1 MDQPLIEIAGRLFTV
16 GEGMIAAAAVVFVF
30 LLAILIGVMR
40 SGRPN
45 PEEERRRLEAEHH
58 LTEMARAQAEMSR
71 TQAELTGRMQTMA
84 EVFGTRHADLARG
97 LNERLDKFGHRL
109 GQSVETQTRA
119 THDSLTKLNERLA
132 VIDRAQK
139 NITDLSKEVV
149 GLNQILANK
158 QTRGAFGQGRM
169 EAIVRDGLP
178 AGAYEFQVTL
188 SNGKRP
194 DCIIRFPNTEAVL
207 VIDAKFPL
215 EAFGAY
221 HEADG
226 VEPRKAAAQ
235 RLRTDVVKHIT
246 DIRERYFV
254 PGETQDLAI
263 MFLPSESIYADLH
276 EHFEDVIQKAHR
288 ARVIIVGPSMLM
300 LSIQVMQSI
309 LRDARMREQA
319 HLIHKE
325 VTHLSDDVRRLQDRV
340 SKLQQHHGQ
349 AGKDIEQIRTSTD
362 KIIKRGDKIGQLDL
376 VDDNGPEKV
385 EAKADTKIEAD
396 KPEGPRLLA
405 GE

>member
-16 GEGMIAAAAVVFVF
+16 GEGMIGAAALVFVF

-40 SGRPN
+40 SDRPS

-71 TQAELTGRMQTMA
+71 TQAELTGRLQTMA

-178 AGAYEFQVTL
+178 AGSYEFQVTL
-188 SNGKRP
+188 SNGRRP
-194 DCIIRFPNTEAVL
+194 DCIVRFPNTEAVL

-221 HEADG
+221 HEAEG
-226 VEPRKAAAQ
+226 EEARKTAAQ

-263 MFLPSESIYADLH
+263 LFLPSESIYADLH

-288 ARVIIVGPSMLM
+288 ARIIIVGPSMLM

-325 VTHLSDDVRRLQDRV
+325 VTHLSDDVRRLQERV
-340 SKLQQHHGQ
+340 MKLQTHHGQ
-349 AGKDIEQIRTSTD
+349 AGKDIEQILTSTD
-362 KIIKRGDKIGQLDL
+362 KIIKRGDKIEQLDL
-376 VDDNGPEKV
+376 VDDNGPSNADAKV
-385 EAKADTKIEAD
+385 EAD
-396 KPEGPRLLA
+396 KPDGPRLLA

>member
-1 MDQPLIEIAGRLFTV
+1 MDQPLVEISGRLFTV
-16 GEGMIAAAAVVFVF
+16 GEGALAGAALLFVV
-30 LLAILIGVMR
+30 LLLILIGVFR
-40 SGRPN
+40 SRRPDA
-45 PEEERRRLEAEHH
+45 EEVRRREEAERQ
-58 LTEMARAQAEMSR
+58 LTEMVRAQADMSR

-97 LNERLDKFGHRL
+97 LNERLDKFGQRL

-119 THDSLTKLNERLA
+119 THDSLSKLNERLA

-139 NITDLSKEVV
+139 NITELSKEVV

-178 AGAYEFQVTL
+178 AGAYEFQWTL
-188 SNGKRP
+188 SNNRRP
-194 DCIIRFPNTEAVL
+194 DCIVRFPNTEAVL

-215 EAFGAY
+215 EAFGAFR
-221 HEADG
+221 EAE
-226 VEPRKAAAQ
+226 VEDARKIAAQ
-235 RLRTDVVKHIT
+235 RLRTDFLKHVT
-246 DIRERYFV
+246 DIRERYFI

-263 MFLPSESIYADLH
+263 MFVPSESIYADLH
-276 EHFEDVIQKAHR
+276 EHFEDVVQKAHR
-288 ARVIIVGPSMLM
+288 ARIIVVGPSMLM

-325 VTHLSDDVRRLQDRV
+325 VTMLSEDVRRLQERV

-349 AGKDIEQIRTSTD
+349 AGRDIEQILTSTD
-362 KIIKRGDKIGQLDL
+362 KIIKRGEKIGQLDL
-376 VDDNGPEKV
+376 EEDNGGASV
-385 EAKADTKIEAD
+385 EDKA
-396 KPEGPRLLA
+396 PPGPRLLA

>member
-1 MDQPLIEIAGRLFTV
+1 MDQPLIEISGRLFTV
-16 GEGMIAAAAVVFVF
+16 GEGAIAAAALVFVF
-30 LLAILIGVMR
+30 LLVILIGVFR
-40 SGRPN
+40 RGGPDPDEARRR
-45 PEEERRRLEAEHH
+45 EEAERRLA
-58 LTEMARAQAEMSR
+58 EMAQAQAEMSR
-71 TQAELTGRMQTMA
+71 MQSELTGRMQTMA

-97 LNERLDKFGHRL
+97 LNDRLDKFGHRL
-109 GQSVETQTRA
+109 GQSMETQTRA

-169 EAIVRDGLP
+169 ETIVRDGLP
-178 AGAYEFQVTL
+178 AGSYEFQWTL
-188 SNGKRP
+188 SNNRRP
-194 DCIIRFPNTEAVL
+194 DCIVRFPNTEAVL

-215 EAFGAY
+215 EAVSAFR
-221 HEADG
+221 EADSD
-226 VEPRKAAAQ
+226 EARKVAGQ
-235 RLRTDVVKHIT
+235 RLRTDVTKHVS
-246 DIRERYFV
+246 DIRDRYFI

-263 MFLPSESIYADLH
+263 MFVPSESIYADLH
-276 EHFEDVIQKAHR
+276 EHFEDLVQKAHK
-288 ARVIIVGPSMLM
+288 ARIILVGPSMLM

-325 VTHLSDDVRRLQDRV
+325 VTLLSEDVRRLQERV

-349 AGKDIEQIRTSTD
+349 AGRDIEQILTSTE
-362 KIIKRGDKIGQLDL
+362 KIVKRGDKIGQLDL
-376 VDDNGPEKV
+376 EEESAPAATDEKSSS
-385 EAKADTKIEAD
+385 
-396 KPEGPRLLA
+396 GPRLLA